1 MQVKSVTTICT
12 IQIRMSPVIIWLQI
26 CEEVKHYHFRK
37 ATILTWILIM
47 TGLKMQNF
55 TGQKMKFYIKDLFSK
70 CETEVDPSFVII
82 IKLLSN
88 AIAESFCERIE
99 SNV

>member
-1 MQVKSVTTICT
+1 MQDIP
-12 IQIRMSPVIIWLQI
+12 QIHPHVSSF
-26 CEEVKHYHFRK
+26 E
-37 ATILTWILIM
+37 T
-47 TGLKMQNF
+47 F
-55 TGQKMKFYIKDLFSK
+55 TSQKMKIYIKDLFSK

>member
-55 TGQKMKFYIKDLFSK
+55 TGQKMKFYINCGFQGTADLVTF
-70 CETEVDPSFVII
+70 TEEICNG
-82 IKLLSN
+82 KLHFLCS
-88 AIAESFCERIE
+88 
-99 SNV
+99 V